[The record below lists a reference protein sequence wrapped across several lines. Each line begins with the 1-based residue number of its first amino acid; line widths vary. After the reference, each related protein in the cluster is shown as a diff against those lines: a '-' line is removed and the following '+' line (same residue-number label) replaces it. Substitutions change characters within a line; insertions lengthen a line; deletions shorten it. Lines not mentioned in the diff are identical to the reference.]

1 MQKGRATFHRLQDAA
16 LAFDAQ
22 RLESNPLLLSDPAHQ
37 RFRLM
42 DIQIVQHQ
50 MPLGGGRI
58 TGNQALEVGEGILL
72 GARWATGWLD
82 DVPGHDI
89 EIDKPGQR
97 AMADVLE
104 FASQYMTRLPR

>member
-1 MQKGRATFHRLQDAA
+1 MPLLRVL
-16 LAFDAQ
+16 AQ
-22 RLESNPLLLSDPAHQ
+22 RLENKPLALSDPAHQ

-58 TGNQALEVGEGILL
+58 TGNKAREVGEGILL
-72 GARWATGWLD
+72 GARWATGWLE

-97 AMADVLE
+97 AMADAPE
-104 FASQYMTRLPR
+104 ISSQYRTRLQPQAGRL

>member
-1 MQKGRATFHRLQDAA
+1 MPLLRVL
-16 LAFDAQ
+16 AQ
-22 RLESNPLLLSDPAHQ
+22 RLENKPLALSDPAHQ

-97 AMADVLE
+97 ALADVLA
-104 FASQYMTRLPR
+104 FASPDLTRVDR